1 MERYFLVSVKY
12 GEPRRIPHA
21 VVREVH
27 LGKQNKIE
35 GYVHDSRMEFDRA
48 TLTDLARDAADH
60 LLSIMPDNQDWSA
73 PQPGEP
79 GGPAIGSCY
88 SQHPRTKVACGLPRD
103 HDGDHSWS
111 TDVITGRW
119 DNEA

>member
-12 GEPRRIPHA
+12 GEPRRIARA

-35 GYVHDSRMEFDRA
+35 GYAQDTRMEFSRA
-48 TLTDLARDAADH
+48 SLTDLAREATDH
-60 LLSIMPDNQDWSA
+60 LLSI
-73 PQPGEP
+73 
-79 GGPAIGSCY
+79 
-88 SQHPRTKVACGLPRD
+88 LPED
-103 HDGDHSWS
+103 DE
-111 TDVITGRW
+111 VITGRW